1 MAVPPVSE
9 PYDWSFRRVVGATLV
24 FALVAFCFWVLFR
37 FYEVIFMLFIAIV
50 IGTVFRPIANW
61 LQLRGMPRMAAV
73 ILIYLVLFIL
83 LAGFLWLLFPLL
95 FQQSSTIAKEIP
107 EYYQNV
113 RIWLL
118 DSANPF
124 FERLGVLFP
133 SILPFFGPAQNTDPS
148 MVNSAGQVW
157 LYILLAAKLIFIAI
171 VILILT
177 LYWTTDGPRLIK
189 AIVLLVPQDQREGVS
204 ELVSQMEA
212 KVGAYIVGQAIL
224 CLVIGSLALIA
235 YVLIGLPNALVLALI
250 AGVMEAVP
258 MIGPMLGA
266 IPAGM
271 VALSISSEKFIW
283 VIIATAIIQQL
294 ENTLLVPRVMKQT
307 VGVNPFVT
315 LLALFAFGTLFGI
328 GGALMA
334 IPMAA
339 IIQVILNHYVFQPV
353 TVEMEPSEGRDYAS
367 RLRYEAQDLIQDLR
381 KQTRHKQDESDEKV
395 LQIEHVMDE
404 IEAITTNLDTLLART
419 NNSEAG

>member
-1 MAVPPVSE
+1 
-9 PYDWSFRRVVGATLV
+9 LI
-24 FALVAFCFWVLFR
+24 FR
-37 FYEVIFMLFIAIV
+37 FYEVVFMLFIAIV
-50 IGTVFRPIANW
+50 IGTVLRPIANW
-61 LQLRGMPRMAAV
+61 LQLRGMNRMAAV
-73 ILIYLVLFIL
+73 ILIFLVLFIF
-83 LAGFLWLLFPLL
+83 LAGFLWLLFPLI
-95 FQQSSTIAKEIP
+95 FQQTSTIAIEITK
-107 EYYQNV
+107 YYQNL

-118 DSANPF
+118 DSQNPF

-133 SILPFFGPAQNTDPS
+133 TILPFFGPSQGADSN
-148 MVNSAGQVW
+148 MVDSAGQVW
-157 LYILLAAKLIFIAI
+157 LYVLLAAKLLFISI

-189 AIVLLVPQDQREGVS
+189 AILLLVPQDRRESVS
-204 ELVSQMEA
+204 DLVAQMEA
-212 KVGAYIVGQAIL
+212 KVGAYIVGQAVL
-224 CLVIGSLALIA
+224 CVVIGFLALVA

-258 MIGPMLGA
+258 MVGPMLGA

-271 VALSISSEKFIW
+271 VALSISPQKFIW
-283 VIIATAIIQQL
+283 VIIATTIIQQL
-294 ENTLLVPRVMKQT
+294 ENSLLVPRVMKRT

-315 LLALFAFGTLFGI
+315 LLALFAFGNLFGMA
-328 GGALMA
+328 GALMA

-353 TVEMEPSEGRDYAS
+353 TVEMEASEGRDFAS

-381 KQTRHKQDESDEKV
+381 KQTRNKQDESDEKV
-395 LQIEHVMDE
+395 VQIEQMMDE

-419 NNSEAG
+419 NNSEAV